1 MQVSHLSKFIRS
13 AGDNDN
19 THTIHGNILWTWS
32 QFHEMCAAPR
42 SISLLFPDPSSCS
55 SLTETHSAHSHS
67 ISLWHSMC
75 RFTPNKSTCTRI
87 FISAHSAS
95 LPFLHPLPSIS
106 RCICCC
112 CCSLFSLVHIE
123 SLRVFNLQSHYQM
136 RNMEMRIITSNTDSL
151 NHWKSS

>member
-1 MQVSHLSKFIRS
+1 MTTTTL
-13 AGDNDN
+13 
-19 THTIHGNILWTWS
+19 T
-32 QFHEMCAAPR
+32 QF
-42 SISLLFPDPSSCS
+42 
-55 SLTETHSAHSHS
+55 TETSSELALSPTKCVLRLARFHCFSQIHLAVALLPRLILLSHS

-151 NHWKSS
+151 NH